1 MVTFLK
7 IGTDGKTELVQAE
20 DLFDYASSLF
30 GGTHLDSMSRFL
42 EHYALI
48 YDDAEKDE
56 TVNTVASILF
66 DGTLQSMKGECLLVK
81 TSGTYRCH
89 GCYEETLPIEQEDVN
104 SVLEGVLR
112 YETEVSGR

>member
-30 GGTHLDSMSRFL
+30 GSTHLDSMSRFL

-56 TVNTVASILF
+56 AVNT
-66 DGTLQSMKGECLLVK
+66 MKGICLLVK
-81 TSGTYRCH
+81 VSDTYKCH
-89 GCYEETLPIEQEDVN
+89 GCYEGTLPIEQEDVN
-104 SVLEGVLR
+104 NILK
-112 YETEVSGR
+112 EVNL

>member
-48 YDDAEKDE
+48 YDDAEK
-56 TVNTVASILF
+56 
-66 DGTLQSMKGECLLVK
+66 MKL
-81 TSGTYRCH
+81 
-89 GCYEETLPIEQEDVN
+89 
-104 SVLEGVLR
+104 
-112 YETEVSGR
+112 